1 MNGYL
6 AKPLSKEELYLVM
19 KALANGKS
27 LSPYEIIVEFYKYF
41 WYLIGE
47 DFLKMIQEIVKMKSL
62 PNGMNRSLITL
73 VFEIG
78 DKGNF
83 SN

>member
-6 AKPLSKEELYLVM
+6 AKPLSKEELYLIM

-27 LSPYEIIVEFYKYF
+27 LSPNEIIVEFYKYF
-41 WYLIGE
+41 WYLIRE
-47 DFLKMIQEIVKMKSL
+47 DFLKMIQEIIKVKSL
-62 PNGMNRSLITL
+62 PNGMNMVLITL
-73 VFEIG
+73 VFEVG
-78 DKGNF
+78 DKGNL

>member
-27 LSPYEIIVEFYKYF
+27 LSLDGIIVEFYKYF

-47 DFLKMIQEIVKMKSL
+47 DFLKMIQATIKVKSL
-62 PNGMNRSLITL
+62 PNGMNRI
-73 VFEIG
+73 
-78 DKGNF
+78 
-83 SN
+83 